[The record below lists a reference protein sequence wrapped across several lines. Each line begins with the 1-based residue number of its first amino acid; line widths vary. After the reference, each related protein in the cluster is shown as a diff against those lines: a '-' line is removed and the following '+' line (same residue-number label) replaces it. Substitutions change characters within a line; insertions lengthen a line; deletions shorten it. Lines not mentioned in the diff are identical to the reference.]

1 MSVHVHIYV
10 DILDIFISN
19 IYIKMNE
26 TITAEGIIE
35 FHDSMAECEGKESMK
50 CSFTDFLCCLPP
62 TPLPDPKVIM
72 YMYM

>member
-1 MSVHVHIYV
+1 M
-10 DILDIFISN
+10 
-19 IYIKMNE
+19 YIKMNE
-26 TITAEGIIE
+26 TITSEGIIQ

-50 CSFTDFLCCLPP
+50 CSCTDFLCCLPP